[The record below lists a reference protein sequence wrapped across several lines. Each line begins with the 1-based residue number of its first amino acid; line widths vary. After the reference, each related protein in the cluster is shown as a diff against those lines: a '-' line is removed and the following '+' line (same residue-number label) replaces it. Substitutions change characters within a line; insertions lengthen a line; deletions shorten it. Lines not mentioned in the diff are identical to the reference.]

1 MLRRA
6 PALRHAGVVF
16 IRKTATRARARGGSY
31 TSFRLVESVRSG
43 SQVSQRTLLNLGS
56 GFAVPPERWPELV
69 LLVESLRS
77 GQAYLLEP
85 DPALLGEAE
94 RIAEALRLRGLDAPA
109 EQAVAVHLDS
119 LEHSRV
125 RSVGCERL
133 ALHALDQLGLQ
144 AALRAQGVS
153 ARDATVAAALVVAR
167 MVHPS
172 SEHAA
177 HAWLAGSSATLEL
190 LGLERA
196 KPLSLSKLYRTSDLL
211 WKHREAL
218 ETAFAQR
225 ERSLFDTPAAIV
237 FYDLTNVHYHGRP
250 GGDMQFG
257 RSKQKR
263 SDCPLATLALAL
275 DGAGF
280 PRCSEVLKGN
290 VSEPGTLQAAIER
303 LEAQRGAGPLPTVV
317 MDAGLS
323 TEANLAWLRARGYP
337 WITVQRG
344 RAPRPDSAPDAA
356 FATRAGHPVQAWR
369 VDSEGDET
377 HLRVWSQQRQQKDE
391 AIVVRRR
398 ERFEAEVRAL
408 HAGLARK
415 GCTKRYDKVLERL
428 GRLKERYRQVAGQYD
443 IAVERGSG
451 QGRAAQLAT
460 AIRIE
465 PNGKHPAR
473 DAQAGMYVLR
483 TSHTQWGPERVVQTY
498 WQLAEIEAAFRSLKG
513 EAGLRPIFHVK
524 PSRIRAHLFLA
535 VLAYHGVHL
544 LRKRLAQAGL
554 RSSWETIRR
563 QLAGWVR
570 LTTSLRAADGRWI
583 QCRQDSRP
591 DAKAAELAQ
600 AIGLAPG
607 LHRMRTS
614 HAADATPSPSS
625 TQ

>member
-1 MLRRA
+1 MLRRV

-16 IRKTATRARARGGSY
+16 IRKTATRARRDGGSY

-69 LLVESLRS
+69 LLVESLRA
-77 GQAYLLEP
+77 GQACLLEP

-109 EQAVAVHLDS
+109 EQAIAVHLDS

-144 AALRAQGVS
+144 DALRAQGVS
-153 ARDATVAAALVVAR
+153 ARDAAVAAALVVAR

-218 ETAFAQR
+218 ETALAQR
-225 ERSLFDTPAAIV
+225 ERSLFDTPEAIV

-263 SDCPLATLALAL
+263 SDCPLVTLALAL

-290 VSEPGTLQAAIER
+290 GVATKWWTL
-303 LEAQRGAGPLPTVV
+303 
-317 MDAGLS
+317 
-323 TEANLAWLRARGYP
+323 
-337 WITVQRG
+337 
-344 RAPRPDSAPDAA
+344 
-356 FATRAGHPVQAWR
+356 
-369 VDSEGDET
+369 EG
-377 HLRVWSQQRQQKDE
+377 
-391 AIVVRRR
+391 
-398 ERFEAEVRAL
+398 
-408 HAGLARK
+408 
-415 GCTKRYDKVLERL
+415 
-428 GRLKERYRQVAGQYD
+428 
-443 IAVERGSG
+443 
-451 QGRAAQLAT
+451 
-460 AIRIE
+460 
-465 PNGKHPAR
+465 
-473 DAQAGMYVLR
+473 
-483 TSHTQWGPERVVQTY
+483 
-498 WQLAEIEAAFRSLKG
+498 
-513 EAGLRPIFHVK
+513 
-524 PSRIRAHLFLA
+524 
-535 VLAYHGVHL
+535 
-544 LRKRLAQAGL
+544 
-554 RSSWETIRR
+554 
-563 QLAGWVR
+563 
-570 LTTSLRAADGRWI
+570 
-583 QCRQDSRP
+583 
-591 DAKAAELAQ
+591 AAEGSNSVEGGTMVA
-600 AIGLAPG
+600 
-607 LHRMRTS
+607 
-614 HAADATPSPSS
+614 
-625 TQ
+625 

>member
-77 GQAYLLEP
+77 GQACLLEP

-109 EQAVAVHLDS
+109 QQAVAVHLDS

-211 WKHREAL
+211 WKHREVL

-275 DGAGF
+275 D
-280 PRCSEVLKGN
+280 
-290 VSEPGTLQAAIER
+290 
-303 LEAQRGAGPLPTVV
+303 
-317 MDAGLS
+317 AGLS
-323 TEANLAWLRARGYP
+323 TEANLAWLRTRGYP

-344 RAPRPDSAPDAA
+344 RAPRPDAAGRRAGQRA

-415 GCTKRYDKVLERL
+415 GCTKRYDKVLGRL

>member
-16 IRKTATRARARGGSY
+16 IRKTATRARHDGGSY
-31 TSFRLVESVRSG
+31 TSFRLVES
-43 SQVSQRTLLNLGS
+43 
-56 GFAVPPERWPELV
+56 
-69 LLVESLRS
+69 
-77 GQAYLLEP
+77 
-85 DPALLGEAE
+85 
-94 RIAEALRLRGLDAPA
+94 
-109 EQAVAVHLDS
+109 
-119 LEHSRV
+119 V

-144 AALRAQGVS
+144 DALRAQGVS
-153 ARDATVAAALVVAR
+153 ARDAAVAAALVVAR

-218 ETAFAQR
+218 ETALAQR
-225 ERSLFDTPAAIV
+225 ERSLFDTPEAIV

-250 GGDMQFG
+250 AGDMQFG

-303 LEAQRGAGPLPTVV
+303 LEAQQGAGPLPTVV

-323 TEANLAWLRARGYP
+323 TEANLDWLRARGYP

-391 AIVVRRR
+391 AIVARRR
-398 ERFEAEVRAL
+398 QRARSAAGHRDPDRAQRQASGARRPGL
-408 HAGLARK
+408 HVLAAQTPGAGGPALQLGDDPPPAR
-415 GCTKRYDKVLERL
+415 RL
-428 GRLKERYRQVAGQYD
+428 GPPHHL
-443 IAVERGSG
+443 
-451 QGRAAQLAT
+451 
-460 AIRIE
+460 
-465 PNGKHPAR
+465 PAR
-473 DAQAGMYVLR
+473 GRRPLDPV
-483 TSHTQWGPERVVQTY
+483 PP
-498 WQLAEIEAAFRSLKG
+498 
-513 EAGLRPIFHVK
+513 GLP
-524 PSRIRAHLFLA
+524 P
-535 VLAYHGVHL
+535 
-544 LRKRLAQAGL
+544 
-554 RSSWETIRR
+554 RR
-563 QLAGWVR
+563 QSRRTGPR
-570 LTTSLRAADGRWI
+570 H
-583 QCRQDSRP
+583 RP
-591 DAKAAELAQ
+591 DAGPA
-600 AIGLAPG
+600 
-607 LHRMRTS
+607 S
-614 HAADATPSPSS
+614 HAHQPRGGCHAATVFHTIIGAPDRFCDAITPDLHP
-625 TQ
+625 

>member
-16 IRKTATRARARGGSY
+16 IRKTATRARRDGGSY

-77 GQAYLLEP
+77 GQACL
-85 DPALLGEAE
+85 
-94 RIAEALRLRGLDAPA
+94 
-109 EQAVAVHLDS
+109 
-119 LEHSRV
+119 
-125 RSVGCERL
+125 
-133 ALHALDQLGLQ
+133 
-144 AALRAQGVS
+144 
-153 ARDATVAAALVVAR
+153 
-167 MVHPS
+167 
-172 SEHAA
+172 
-177 HAWLAGSSATLEL
+177 
-190 LGLERA
+190 
-196 KPLSLSKLYRTSDLL
+196 
-211 WKHREAL
+211 
-218 ETAFAQR
+218 
-225 ERSLFDTPAAIV
+225 
-237 FYDLTNVHYHGRP
+237 
-250 GGDMQFG
+250 
-257 RSKQKR
+257 
-263 SDCPLATLALAL
+263 LATLALAL

-303 LEAQRGAGPLPTVV
+303 LEAQREAGPLPTVV

-344 RAPRPDSAPDAA
+344 RAPDAA

-391 AIVVRRR
+391 AIVARRR

-451 QGRAAQLAT
+451 KGRAAQLAT

-591 DAKAAELAQ
+591 DAKAAELAR
-600 AIGLAPG
+600 ASGLMPG

>member
-1 MLRRA
+1 
-6 PALRHAGVVF
+6 
-16 IRKTATRARARGGSY
+16 
-31 TSFRLVESVRSG
+31 
-43 SQVSQRTLLNLGS
+43 
-56 GFAVPPERWPELV
+56 
-69 LLVESLRS
+69 
-77 GQAYLLEP
+77 
-85 DPALLGEAE
+85 
-94 RIAEALRLRGLDAPA
+94 
-109 EQAVAVHLDS
+109 
-119 LEHSRV
+119 
-125 RSVGCERL
+125 
-133 ALHALDQLGLQ
+133 
-144 AALRAQGVS
+144 
-153 ARDATVAAALVVAR
+153 
-167 MVHPS
+167 
-172 SEHAA
+172 
-177 HAWLAGSSATLEL
+177 
-190 LGLERA
+190 
-196 KPLSLSKLYRTSDLL
+196 
-211 WKHREAL
+211 
-218 ETAFAQR
+218 
-225 ERSLFDTPAAIV
+225 
-237 FYDLTNVHYHGRP
+237 
-250 GGDMQFG
+250 MQFG

-391 AIVVRRR
+391 AIVARRR

-451 QGRAAQLAT
+451 KGRPAQLAT

-544 LRKRLAQAGL
+544 LRKRLAQGGPPLQLGDDPPPARRLGPPHHLPARGRRPLDPVPPGL
-554 RSSWETIRR
+554 PPRR
-563 QLAGWVR
+563 QSRRTGP
-570 LTTSLRAADGRWI
+570 GH
-583 QCRQDSRP
+583 RP
-591 DAKAAELAQ
+591 DAGPA
-600 AIGLAPG
+600 
-607 LHRMRTS
+607 S
-614 HAADATPSPSS
+614 HAHQPRGGCHAVTVFHAIIGAPDRFCDAITPDLHPQVISFQSLVLS
-625 TQ
+625 RIQI

>member
-16 IRKTATRARARGGSY
+16 IRKTATRARHDGGSY

-43 SQVSQRTLLNLGS
+43 SQVSQRTLLNRGS

-77 GQAYLLEP
+77 GQACLLEP

-109 EQAVAVHLDS
+109 EQAIAVHLDS

-144 AALRAQGVS
+144 DALLAQGVS
-153 ARDATVAAALVVAR
+153 ARDAAVAAALVVAR

-218 ETAFAQR
+218 ETALAQR
-225 ERSLFDTPAAIV
+225 ERSLFDTPEAIV

-303 LEAQRGAGPLPTVV
+303 LEAQQGAGP
-317 MDAGLS
+317 
-323 TEANLAWLRARGYP
+323 
-337 WITVQRG
+337 Q
-344 RAPRPDSAPDAA
+344 
-356 FATRAGHPVQAWR
+356 
-369 VDSEGDET
+369 
-377 HLRVWSQQRQQKDE
+377 
-391 AIVVRRR
+391 
-398 ERFEAEVRAL
+398 
-408 HAGLARK
+408 
-415 GCTKRYDKVLERL
+415 
-428 GRLKERYRQVAGQYD
+428 
-443 IAVERGSG
+443 
-451 QGRAAQLAT
+451 
-460 AIRIE
+460 
-465 PNGKHPAR
+465 
-473 DAQAGMYVLR
+473 
-483 TSHTQWGPERVVQTY
+483 
-498 WQLAEIEAAFRSLKG
+498 
-513 EAGLRPIFHVK
+513 
-524 PSRIRAHLFLA
+524 
-535 VLAYHGVHL
+535 
-544 LRKRLAQAGL
+544 
-554 RSSWETIRR
+554 
-563 QLAGWVR
+563 
-570 LTTSLRAADGRWI
+570 
-583 QCRQDSRP
+583 
-591 DAKAAELAQ
+591 
-600 AIGLAPG
+600 G
-607 LHRMRTS
+607 LHEALRQGAGT
-614 HAADATPSPSS
+614 AGTAQGTLPAGGGAV
-625 TQ
+625 

>member
-6 PALRHAGVVF
+6 
-16 IRKTATRARARGGSY
+16 
-31 TSFRLVESVRSG
+31 
-43 SQVSQRTLLNLGS
+43 
-56 GFAVPPERWPELV
+56 PELV

-77 GQAYLLEP
+77 GQACLLEP

-94 RIAEALRLRGLDAPA
+94 RIAEALRLRGLDSPA

-153 ARDATVAAALVVAR
+153 ARG
-167 MVHPS
+167 
-172 SEHAA
+172 
-177 HAWLAGSSATLEL
+177 AGRRPH
-190 LGLERA
+190 G
-196 KPLSLSKLYRTSDLL
+196 P
-211 WKHREAL
+211 
-218 ETAFAQR
+218 
-225 ERSLFDTPAAIV
+225 SLFDTPAAIV

-280 PRCSEVLKGN
+280 PRC
-290 VSEPGTLQAAIER
+290 
-303 LEAQRGAGPLPTVV
+303 
-317 MDAGLS
+317 
-323 TEANLAWLRARGYP
+323 
-337 WITVQRG
+337 
-344 RAPRPDSAPDAA
+344 
-356 FATRAGHPVQAWR
+356 
-369 VDSEGDET
+369 SEGDET

-451 QGRAAQLAT
+451 QGHAA
-460 AIRIE
+460 
-465 PNGKHPAR
+465 
-473 DAQAGMYVLR
+473 
-483 TSHTQWGPERVVQTY
+483 
-498 WQLAEIEAAFRSLKG
+498 QLAEIEAAFRSLKG
-513 EAGLRPIFHVK
+513 ETGLRPIFHVK
-524 PSRIRAHLFLA
+524 PRRACA
-535 VLAYHGVHL
+535 PVGRRSAASSPAGSASPPRYARPTAAGSSAA
-544 LRKRLAQAGL
+544 RTPARMPKPQNWPRLSA
-554 RSSWETIRR
+554 WRR
-563 QLAGWVR
+563 ACIACAPATRPMPRRHR
-570 LTTSLRAADGRWI
+570 LPRNNP
-583 QCRQDSRP
+583 RP
-591 DAKAAELAQ
+591 
-600 AIGLAPG
+600 
-607 LHRMRTS
+607 
-614 HAADATPSPSS
+614 
-625 TQ
+625 

>member
-6 PALRHAGVVF
+6 R
-16 IRKTATRARARGGSY
+16 RDGGSY

-56 GFAVPPERWPELV
+56 GFAV
-69 LLVESLRS
+69 
-77 GQAYLLEP
+77 
-85 DPALLGEAE
+85 
-94 RIAEALRLRGLDAPA
+94 
-109 EQAVAVHLDS
+109 HLDS

-144 AALRAQGVS
+144 DALRAQGVS
-153 ARDATVAAALVVAR
+153 ARDAAVAAALVVAR

-177 HAWLAGSSATLEL
+177 L
-190 LGLERA
+190 
-196 KPLSLSKLYRTSDLL
+196 
-211 WKHREAL
+211 
-218 ETAFAQR
+218 AQR
-225 ERSLFDTPAAIV
+225 ERSLFDTPEAIV

-250 GGDMQFG
+250 AGDMQFG

-290 VSEPGTLQAAIER
+290 VSEPGTLQAALER
-303 LEAQRGAGPLPTVV
+303 LEAQREVGPLPTVV

-391 AIVVRRR
+391 AIVARRR

-415 GCTKRYDKVLERL
+415 GCTKRYDKVLEQL

-451 QGRAAQLAT
+451 KGRAAQLAT

-544 LRKRLAQAGL
+544 LRKRLAPAGL

-591 DAKAAELAQ
+591 DAKAAELAR
-600 AIGLAPG
+600 AIGLMPG